1 MLTCTKIGSDQA
13 FGEAREGQKSNNEL
27 VSSGIKTFL
36 DYNSKTRSFRG
47 LRLVMWLLNLVK

>member
-1 MLTCTKIGSDQA
+1 LKHPVGSDQA